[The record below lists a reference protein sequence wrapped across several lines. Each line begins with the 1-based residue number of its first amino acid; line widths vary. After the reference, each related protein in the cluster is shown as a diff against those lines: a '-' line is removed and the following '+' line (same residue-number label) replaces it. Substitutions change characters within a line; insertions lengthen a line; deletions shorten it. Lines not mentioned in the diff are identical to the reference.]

1 VRHAEKLLIAMVA
14 LALAGCSASGLTWS
28 GGDAGPDSGVARDGG
43 PAADAG
49 PDGGLDAGSDAGA
62 KPDAGPD
69 AGADAGTDAG
79 PSVPW
84 DGGLWVD
91 AGPFPAVTC
100 IESSPL
106 SSQNWT
112 LDTTPLSLPQDEGR
126 LLACYHTN
134 SYNQLSA
141 QALAAP
147 YLLDGIV
154 ASTGFDEYIIQ
165 YASQGPPGTIRHVTA
180 LVYLPNGG
188 QTSAPLVSIGHATS
202 GMGPLCGVTHITSYA
217 DYLALPLVVQGMA
230 VVATDYPGMGV
241 PDGVSPY
248 AVGWAEGMSI
258 LDAARATTQI
268 HDSPRFDASQL
279 SRQLLLFGHSQGGQ
293 STLFAHQIY
302 AQQNG
307 PSLGLDLFGSVSFA
321 PAYGDLRGVGDLVAD
336 AGTADE
342 QDQFFLSMTMLAQS
356 AYFGGPPLDQV
367 FSSSAVT
374 ALPAV
379 LETECTVT
387 AMPGVEMEWP
397 TVGDLFSP
405 TFMADFSACDFD
417 GGPCPSLAP
426 WDTNLYAAVPGEFSS
441 PVPALILQG
450 EADTQVYPE
459 TTACITARLETEG
472 TPVQTCAFAGATH
485 ITVVTEGMG
494 SALTWISG
502 RLSGTT
508 PGVCDAGLI
517 ETCNP

>member
-1 VRHAEKLLIAMVA
+1 MSHAEKLLMTTLA
-14 LALAGCSASGLTWS
+14 LALGGCSASGLTYV
-28 GGDAGPDSGVARDGG
+28 GADAGPDSGMTTRDGG
-43 PAADAG
+43 PGVDAG
-49 PDGGLDAGSDAGA
+49 DGGPDAGLDAGA
-62 KPDAGPD
+62 KPDGGD
-69 AGADAGTDAG
+69 AGFDAG
-79 PSVPW
+79 PAAPW

-91 AGPFPAVTC
+91 AGPFPAITC
-100 IESSPL
+100 TDSSPL
-106 SSQNWT
+106 STRNWA

-134 SYNQLSA
+134 SYDQFSA

-147 YLLDGIV
+147 YVLDGVV

-188 QTSAPLVSIGHATS
+188 QTGAPLVSVGHATS

-248 AVGWAEGMSI
+248 AIGWAEGMSI
-258 LDAARATTQI
+258 LDAARAVTQI
-268 HDSPRFDASQL
+268 HDAPRFDASQL
-279 SRQLLLFGHSQGGQ
+279 SRKLLLVGHSQGGQ

-302 AQQNG
+302 AQENG
-307 PSLGLDLFGSVSFA
+307 PSLGLDLLGSVNFA
-321 PAYGDLRGVGDLVAD
+321 PAYGDLRGVGALVAA
-336 AGTADE
+336 AGQPVF
-342 QDQFFLSMTMLAQS
+342 QDQFFLGMTMIAQS

-367 FSSSAVT
+367 FSSSAVL
-374 ALPAV
+374 AVPAV
-379 LETECTVT
+379 IETECTVT
-387 AMPGVEMEWP
+387 AMPSVEMGWP
-397 TVGDLFSP
+397 TDGALFSP
-405 TFMADFSACDFD
+405 MFMADFSVCPFD
-417 GGPCPSLAP
+417 GGPCPTLAP
-426 WDTNLYAAVPGEFSS
+426 WDSNIYASVPGGFASTA
-441 PVPALILQG
+441 PALILQG
-450 EADTQVYPE
+450 ESDTQVYPE
-459 TTACITARLETEG
+459 TTACITARLEAEG

-485 ITVVTEGMG
+485 LTVVTEGM
-494 SALTWISG
+494 SNALTWING
-502 RLSGTT
+502 RLSGTA